1 MMLEVYKGSP
11 IGLGLL
17 SEIQIYFYLKLKIE
31 DRGCV
36 VQNVTGGTLP
46 SFIFSSIF
54 SYKRVKNKV
63 SSLVVMLLYNYE
75 GVCEPKAD
83 QHTYEYSLY
92 PQTNTYY

>member
-17 SEIQIYFYLKLKIE
+17 SEIQIYLYLKLKIN
-31 DRGCV
+31 DRGCE

-63 SSLVVMLLYNYE
+63 SSLVVMLLYNYA
-75 GVCEPKAD
+75 GVCKHQAD
-83 QHTYEYSLY
+83 
-92 PQTNTYY
+92 